1 MTRFFKVLTAIVC
14 FALPQIAE
22 AARDRIALVIGMAD
36 YQYLPP
42 LENTHND
49 ANGMAQSL
57 ENIGFDVTL
66 ALDATAQQMVGL
78 LNDFAFRSE
87 VADLALVYFAGHGIE
102 VQGENFLIP
111 IDANVTSN
119 RDVQRQSAS
128 LKQLLAAV
136 DRARK
141 MRIVILDSCRDNPL
155 GDSIALDQSNPSGT
169 ASEETRG
176 GGGGMAAVDPD
187 RGTLVAFAARDG
199 QVALD
204 GTGNNSPYAQALM
217 KKMAQPGLEISLMFR
232 QVRDLVLE
240 KTGNL
245 QEPHTYGSLTGVPF
259 FRRAAVPWA

>member
-1 MTRFFKVLTAIVC
+1 MTRFFKLLIAIVC
-14 FALPQIAE
+14 FTLPQSVA

-66 ALDATAQQMVGL
+66 SLDATAQDMVGL
-78 LNDFAFRSE
+78 LDDFAFRSE
-87 VADLALVYFAGHGIE
+87 VADLALIYFAGHGIE

-111 IDANVTSN
+111 VDANVTSN

-141 MRIVILDSCRDNPL
+141 MRVVILDSCRDNPL
-155 GDSIALDQSNPSGT
+155 GDSIALSQT
-169 ASEETRG
+169 EATQTTSEETRG
-176 GGGGMAAVDPD
+176 GGGG
-187 RGTLVAFAARDG
+187 
-199 QVALD
+199 
-204 GTGNNSPYAQALM
+204 
-217 KKMAQPGLEISLMFR
+217 
-232 QVRDLVLE
+232 
-240 KTGNL
+240 
-245 QEPHTYGSLTGVPF
+245 
-259 FRRAAVPWA
+259 